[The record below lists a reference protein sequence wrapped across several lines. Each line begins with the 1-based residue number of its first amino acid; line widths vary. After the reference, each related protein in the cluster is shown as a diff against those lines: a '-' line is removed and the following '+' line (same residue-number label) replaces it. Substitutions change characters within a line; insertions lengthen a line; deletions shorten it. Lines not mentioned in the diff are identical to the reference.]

1 MKLYIN
7 DKKEIVNLF
16 WESDDKN
23 AVDVDVSSIQDLKK
37 EHEANIRFNLEYGI
51 SKYYLDDNNVLQVRT
66 EESLEIIEAKNNKII
81 EQRRI
86 RYEKEVDPLVL
97 EAVRTDNIDLLE
109 QANIIVDRI
118 KQELPKKV
126 K

>member
-51 SKYYLDDNNVLQVRT
+51 SKYYLDDNNILQVRT

>member
-1 MKLYIN
+1 M
-7 DKKEIVNLF
+7 F

-51 SKYYLDDNNVLQVRT
+51 SKYYLDDNNILQVRT